1 MTMTA
6 EKFREVSALR
16 KVPGA
21 NIGARF
27 WTAERSW
34 AVDYARQPGMSANR
48 AARALGISDVTMRI
62 WIRAATPSATL
73 RPVVVTTEEPE
84 QQSRPSAA
92 SKAPT
97 TLTLRTAQGHELGP
111 LDVETAVAL
120 LRALS

>member
-27 WTAERSW
+27 STAERRW
-34 AVDYARQPGMSANR
+34 AVEYARQPGMSANR

-62 WIRAATPSATL
+62 WIRTATPAATL

-92 SKAPT
+92 SKSPT
-97 TLTLRTAQGHELGP
+97 MLTLRTAQGHELGP
-111 LDVETAVAL
+111 LDVATAVAL